1 MLDFLEIYY
10 YCTVECNLASSVFH
24 FFIDPLFSCTLLYK
38 SDFCQKI
45 QFQSNFSFDEIP
57 SFIALFLALCLT
69 LLALLVVQYS

>member
-38 SDFCQKI
+38 SDFSQEI

-57 SFIALFLALCLT
+57 SFIAFFFQSNQRLIYISSGVA
-69 LLALLVVQYS
+69 